1 MVVKF
6 RWVWLIF
13 VGMLIIGTGS
23 ILIADEDPIV
33 VKMGKEVIRQS
44 ELKSLIDE
52 VRAQDNETLN
62 TVLERKQFLENIIDQ
77 RHELCRLAAL
87 IRTPM

>member
-77 RHELCRLAAL
+77 RHELLR
-87 IRTPM
+87 